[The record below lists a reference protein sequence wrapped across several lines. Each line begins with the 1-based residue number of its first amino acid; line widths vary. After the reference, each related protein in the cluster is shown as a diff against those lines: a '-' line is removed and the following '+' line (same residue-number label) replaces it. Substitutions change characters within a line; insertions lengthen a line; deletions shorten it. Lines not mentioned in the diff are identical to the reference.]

1 METKVLK
8 IALDNLSQYEEE
20 LELAAACIREGG
32 LVAFPTETVYGL
44 GGDGLLKEASK
55 KIYAA
60 KGRPS
65 DNPLI
70 IHISDF
76 DDVYKLASE
85 VPDNA
90 KKLMKAFWPGP
101 VTLIFKKS
109 DIVPYETTG
118 GLDTVAIRF
127 PIHPIARELIRR
139 SGRYIAAPSANRSGR
154 PSPTRAE
161 HVVEDLS
168 GNVDVIID
176 GGAVDIGLE
185 STIIDMTAE
194 VPTIL
199 RPGFVTDD
207 MIREVLGNV
216 VYDPAI
222 LAKGIDEHMVAKAP
236 GMKYKHY
243 APKAPLTIIEGDSEE
258 VLSSFDRMIKDD
270 RSKGLKVGAI
280 VTDNIVDKIDADSV
294 ISLGDRD
301 DYKAISHNLFA
312 SLRQMD
318 TDGVDVIYSVS
329 FSDKA
334 LGMAIM
340 NRLLKAAGYKVHHSS

>member
-1 METKVLK
+1 METKVLR
-8 IALDNLSQYEEE
+8 IVGDNLSQYEDE
-20 LELAAACIREGG
+20 LELAASYIRSGG

-70 IHISDF
+70 IHISDY
-76 DDVYKLASE
+76 DDVYKLAKE

-90 KKLMKAFWPGP
+90 LKLMEAFWPGP

-118 GLDTVAIRF
+118 GLDTVAVRF
-127 PIHPIARELIRR
+127 PIHPVARELIRR
-139 SGRYIAAPSANRSGR
+139 SGCYIAAPSANRSGR
-154 PSPTRAE
+154 PSPTRAS
-161 HVVEDLS
+161 HVIEDLS
-168 GNVDVIID
+168 GMVDVIID

-207 MIREVLGNV
+207 MIREVLGDV

-222 LAKGIDEHMVAKAP
+222 LAKGIDENMVAKAP

-243 APKAPLTIIEGDSEE
+243 APKAPLTIIEGDDMK
-258 VLSSFDRMIKDD
+258 VLSSFDRMIRED
-270 RSKGLKVGAI
+270 RGRGLKVGAI
-280 VTDNIVDKIDADSV
+280 VTDDIRDRVDADSV
-294 ISLGDRD
+294 ISLGDKD
-301 DYKAISHNLFA
+301 DYKAVSHNLFA

-318 TDGVDVIYSVS
+318 EDEVDTIYSVG
-329 FSDKA
+329 FSDEA

-340 NRLLKAAGYKVHHSS
+340 NRLLKAAGYKVHHT